1 MAETIDKTKSQT
13 YDFLSKNKSIE
24 DIKKVANIE
33 IREKNRHG
41 GSAFKLVEKNNANHQ
56 PVNADPIS
64 ENEIFYDAVEDLNTI
79 STEKISQTKTIIQ
92 EKDKEIQQIKKE
104 NEELKIKRSN
114 VNFDKFKYNV
124 VTIYD
129 EKQSK
134 KTGINKI
141 YEEILPINNKIYF
154 ITTFQHADNSIR
166 EQVLFFQELTNGDI
180 KIFKQKKSYENI
192 NEYKKD
198 ITLIN
203 DISTNKNKVSFKMIP
218 IKDFLKK
225 QQDFKLKP
233 TKKEIG
239 IWIIS
244 WLIIPLGVVA
254 INLIHP
260 PLLIMSLVI
269 AGIAIVLRGGAELFS
284 PKSKKVWSWI
294 SNKICKNEEL
304 KEKKK
309 KERQSIIKNLTSDKL
324 ETKLQTQYDIL
335 KQKIDNRKE
344 EIPNQL
350 ISNKSNSYLENSNIE
365 SENNLNKLISNN
377 KINHKSNSFLKNSS
391 VEQLN
396 PNNFDSSI
404 RNTVNNQELQPSTIS
419 ANTWNKVK
427 CLFT

>member
-1 MAETIDKTKSQT
+1 MATIDKSKSQT
-13 YDFLSKNKSIE
+13 YNFLIENKSIE
-24 DIKKVANIE
+24 DIKKQANIE
-33 IREKNRHG
+33 VKEKSRHG
-41 GSAFKLVEKNNANHQ
+41 GKTFKIIEKNIANNQ
-56 PVNADPIS
+56 LINDDLS
-64 ENEIFYDAVEDLNTI
+64 ENEIFYDTYDTVDDLNDI
-79 STEKISQTKTIIQ
+79 LTEKISKLHTTIQ
-92 EKDKEIQQIKKE
+92 EQTQEIKQLKKE
-104 NEELKIKRSN
+104 NEKLKQSN
-114 VNFDKFKYNV
+114 INFDKFKYNV

-134 KTGINKI
+134 KTGIEKI
-141 YEEILPINNKIYF
+141 HEEILPIEDKIIF
-154 ITTFQHADNSIR
+154 ITTFVNIDNSIT
-166 EQVLFFQELTNGDI
+166 EEVIYFQELINSDI
-180 KIFKQKKSYENI
+180 RVVQQIKNYKNI
-192 NEYKKD
+192 SEYKKD
-198 ITLIN
+198 IVLMEDTSKYNNCQFL
-203 DISTNKNKVSFKMIP
+203 P

-269 AGIAIVLRGGAELFS
+269 GGIAIVLRGGAEVFS

-294 SNKICKNEEL
+294 SNKICNNEEL
-304 KEKKK
+304 KEKNKE
-309 KERQSIIKNLTSDKL
+309 ERQSIIKNLTSDKL

-350 ISNKSNSYLENSNIE
+350 ISNKSNSYLENSIIE
-365 SENNLNKLISNN
+365 SKNN
-377 KINHKSNSFLKNSS
+377 
-391 VEQLN
+391 Q
-396 PNNFDSSI
+396 NFDSSI
-404 RNTVNNQELQPSTIS
+404 KNTVNNQGSQPSTIS

-427 CLFT
+427 CLLT